1 MAYNIRKAVVIG
13 SGTMGGGI
21 ASLLA
26 GVGVEVLLLD
36 IPARDTQPGDK
47 AAKRSAIANE
57 GLKRVQ
63 SSRPAQ
69 LFAADDLSHIRT
81 GNIDDDLDQVADA
94 DWIIEVVVERLDIKR
109 SLMAKLAEVIAPKT
123 IVSTNTSGLPIRE
136 IAEGWAT
143 ISRGA
148 F

>member
-1 MAYNIRKAVVIG
+1 MTYTIRKAVVIG

-26 GVGVEVLLLD
+26 GVGVDVLLLD

-81 GNIDDDLDQVADA
+81 IQKVESFGHKVQSGGLSERDVLEYTEIGVCDQRRAQR
-94 DWIIEVVVERLDIKR
+94 IT
-109 SLMAKLAEVIAPKT
+109 PK
-123 IVSTNTSGLPIRE
+123 PQRP
-136 IAEGWAT
+136 
-143 ISRGA
+143 RR
-148 F
+148 